1 MRTIDELLTGIE
13 QRYDYLNAT
22 ADEAE
27 RLGTAPPELVD
38 VMRELRVPMVKAP
51 TDIGGD
57 QLSMRDQLRYF
68 EGLSHAN
75 PTAGWTGFNHAGAA
89 SMCGAL
95 LGDDGIET
103 VFGSDAVP
111 FFAAVS
117 APSGT
122 FELVDGGVEL
132 SGHYRYASGAP
143 HAEWFLL
150 TAVESAEQPAVRLAI
165 VPACDVTL
173 ADNWD
178 VMALK
183 GTGSVDVTLDGVHVP
198 DHLLIDPFVGPLR
211 GGPMYTVGYQAYVSG
226 ENLGFTI
233 GVCQRLLDEL
243 TDYAATK
250 SRGIEG
256 RLADRGAFQYELG
269 KTQLEVDAARAF
281 GLDVLAVADK
291 RCAANDGLSADDEQR
306 VVAMVAYST
315 ESAVNAVSRLY
326 HFAGAG
332 ALFNSSV
339 LQRCFRDAHGSAMH
353 HVASNIAYDRYGQHL
368 LAAHDAGEQERA

>member
-1 MRTIDELLTGIE
+1 MRTIGELLSGIE
-13 QRYDYLNAT
+13 ERQADLDAT
-22 ADEAE
+22 AAQAE
-27 RLGTAPPELVD
+27 QLGTAPSELVD
-38 VMRELRVPMVKAP
+38 VMRELRVPLVKAP
-51 TDIGGD
+51 TEIGGD
-57 QLSMRDQLRYF
+57 QLGMADQLHYF
-68 EGLSHAN
+68 EALSHAN

-89 SMCGAL
+89 GMSGAL
-95 LGDDGIET
+95 LGDEGIDQ
-103 VFGSDAVP
+103 VFGAGTVP

-122 FELVDGGVEL
+122 FAFTDGGIEL
-132 SGHYRYASGAP
+132 SGRYRYASGSP

-150 TAVESAEQPAVRLAI
+150 TALEQAEQPGVRLAV
-165 VPACDVTL
+165 VPAADVTL

-183 GTGSVDVTLDGVHVP
+183 GTGSVDVSLNGVHVP
-198 DHLLIDPFVGPLR
+198 DHLVIDPFVGPQR
-211 GGPMYTVGYQAYVSG
+211 GGALYKVGYQAFVSG
-226 ENLGFTI
+226 ENLGFSL

-243 TDYAATK
+243 TSYAATK
-250 SRGIEG
+250 SRGFEG

-281 GLDVLAVADK
+281 GVDVLSTADTQ
-291 RCAANDGLSADDEQR
+291 CASNGSLSADEEQR
-306 VVAMVAYST
+306 VVSMLAYST
-315 ESAVNAVSRLY
+315 ESAVNAVSRIY

-353 HVASNIAYDRYGQHL
+353 HVASNIAYDRFGQHL
-368 LAAHDAGEQERA
+368 LAAAEAGE